1 MDDPRWLRFITIGL
15 VLAALAV
22 GYFLFSGRLSSDQTS
37 GTQSSPAPTVLGQ
50 DIQASPGSAATG
62 SPSPTPTSAYNTL
75 VNRSQGVSGAQVLP
89 RTGFPMGLAAVF
101 SISALVAGWGLRR
114 FPH

>member
-22 GYFLFSGRLSSDQTS
+22 GYFLFSGRLSPNQNTI
-37 GTQSSPAPTVLGQ
+37 TQSSPVPTVLGQ
-50 DIQASPGSAATG
+50 DVQASPDSTAAG
-62 SPSPTPTSAYNTL
+62 SPSPTPTSAYSAL
-75 VNRSQGVSGAQVLP
+75 VNRSQGVEGNKTLP
-89 RTGFPMGLAAVF
+89 KTGFPLGLAAVF
-101 SISALVAGWGLRR
+101 SISALISGWGLRK